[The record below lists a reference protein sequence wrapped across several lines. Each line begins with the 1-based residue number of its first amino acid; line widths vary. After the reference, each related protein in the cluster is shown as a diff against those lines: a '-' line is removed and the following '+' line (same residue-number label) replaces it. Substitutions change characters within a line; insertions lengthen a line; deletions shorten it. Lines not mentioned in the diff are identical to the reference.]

1 MQTKSIIIDL
11 PYGTYLKIEAIAS
24 KHFKS
29 PRKYIKTIVSDSI
42 REEFELKN
50 IKKQVAP
57 EYSTNEISY
66 EYLKNLFGNEE
77 AERLRIYKETILEP
91 FSEADAIAKRLKSD

>member
-11 PYGTYLKIEAIAS
+11 PYGTYLKNWAVAS
-24 KHFKS
+24 EHFQS
-29 PRKYIKTIVSDSI
+29 PREYIKKIVSNSI

-50 IKKQVAP
+50 TKKQVASR
-57 EYSTNEISY
+57 YGANEISY
-66 EYLKNLFGNEE
+66 ESLKTLLGNEE
-77 AERLRIYKETILEP
+77 AERLRIYKETVLES